1 MSILTP
7 YLTPNFTSLNII
19 PTPLHPTPYTRM
31 ILFLLGILGG
41 IALSLFFSFGP
52 AFFSQ
57 IQASIHY
64 GFRNAVHFAYGVST
78 SDILVVAILL
88 LISNNIPMEDML
100 SILNNRWVIY
110 VGACVVAGFGLY
122 TMLIKTRRAAEV
134 GDNDRITL
142 RPLTLPSPKVIY
154 FRGLSLN
161 FFNPVIWV
169 YWATLVTIVVCGD
182 DQISLGQRYL
192 FFAGVL
198 SATLSMDV
206 LKCKLASLL
215 QRIITFRF
223 LNIFNK
229 CVGLILIGFAIFMVS
244 STIPRF
250 EHDSNQRSIEMMQDL
265 MNTKTMIKY

>member
-1 MSILTP
+1 
-7 YLTPNFTSLNII
+7 
-19 PTPLHPTPYTRM
+19 M

-64 GFRNAVHFAYGVST
+64 GFRNAVNFAYGVSS

-88 LISNNIPMEDML
+88 LISNSIPMEEML
-100 SILNNRWVIY
+100 AILNNRWIIY

-122 TMLIKTRRAAEV
+122 TMLIKARRAAEI
-134 GDNDRITL
+134 GENDRIAL
-142 RPLTLPSPKVIY
+142 RPITLPSPITVY

-161 FFNPVIWV
+161 FFNPLIWI

-182 DQISLGQRYL
+182 CEISLGQRYL
-192 FFAGVL
+192 FFGGVL
-198 SATLSMDV
+198 CATLGMDI

-229 CVGLILIGFAIFMVS
+229 CVGLILIGFAVFMVA
-244 STIPRF
+244 STVPRF
-250 EHDSNQRSIEMMQDL
+250 ERDNNPKKSITVMQEL
-265 MNTKTMIKY
+265 MQTNANK